1 MTDPKQF
8 LLEVRGELGKV
19 IWPTR
24 QEAVRLTAIVI
35 AVSLA
40 VGIFIGSLDL
50 IFAKIMGGLLLF
62 KK

>member
-1 MTDPKQF
+1 MANPKQF

-24 QEAVRLTAIVI
+24 AEAIRLTTIVI
-35 AVSLA
+35 GVSLA
-40 VGIFIGSLDL
+40 VGLFIGAWDL
-50 IFAKIMGGLLLF
+50 IFTKLMEVIL